1 MTEVVVAPKADGS
14 TLPAIK
20 EPKKI
25 HMAPITQKH
34 IVLKFAMI

>member
-1 MTEVVVAPKADGS
+1 MTEVVVAPKIDGS

-25 HMAPITQKH
+25 HIAPISQKL

>member
-1 MTEVVVAPKADGS
+1 MTDVVVAPKADGS

-25 HMAPITQKH
+25 HIEPIIQNPN
-34 IVLKFAMI
+34 VLGLAMI